1 MNELLENFFELL
13 RGFVCHG
20 DHSTDQDM
28 WDLGCL
34 PVFPKPC
41 FGREGSCGTSVS
53 LLGSRLG
60 DQGGSQCVDT
70 KHSFGWVAVFRQGG
84 LCHCSTH
91 SKAFLP

>member
-1 MNELLENFFELL
+1 MNELLENFFKLL

-41 FGREGSCGTSVS
+41 FG
-53 LLGSRLG
+53 
-60 DQGGSQCVDT
+60 QGGQLWHISQ
-70 KHSFGWVAVFRQGG
+70 SAG
-84 LCHCSTH
+84 LQ
-91 SKAFLP
+91 AG